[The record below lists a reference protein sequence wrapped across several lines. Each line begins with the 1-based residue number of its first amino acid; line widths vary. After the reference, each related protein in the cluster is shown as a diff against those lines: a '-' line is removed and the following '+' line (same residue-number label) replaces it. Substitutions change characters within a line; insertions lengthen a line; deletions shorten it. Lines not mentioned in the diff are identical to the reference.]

1 MSGEPKEH
9 GLRAAHGCL
18 NALIIMLPV
27 WFVLGAIAAWLWK

>member
-9 GLRAAHGCL
+9 GLRAAHGIW

-27 WFVLGAIAAWLWK
+27 WFVPGVIAAPVWK